1 VFQDQDQVPLPS
13 PPFDFRELPSPPA
26 GEQGRKDII
35 SKTHLTNMEKCKSNK
50 VILIQKKKCANEL
63 METNSLSNE
72 DQKENNGLLKS
83 GKDSILP
90 NKESVGKSE
99 YEKVDICEK
108 CHHRKGK
115 LRSKSF
121 KKKDEKIKQAK
132 DSKSSQMQQLE
143 EKETLKRYILVGVS
157 KDNICN
163 CLDHVD
169 KTFKKKA
176 KHASNEPS
184 NFDF

>member
-1 VFQDQDQVPLPS
+1 
-13 PPFDFRELPSPPA
+13 
-26 GEQGRKDII
+26 
-35 SKTHLTNMEKCKSNK
+35 M
-50 VILIQKKKCANEL
+50 EL
-63 METNSLSNE
+63 MEINALSNE
-72 DQKENNGLLKS
+72 GQKENNRLLKS

-90 NKESVGKSE
+90 NEESVGNSE

-132 DSKSSQMQQLE
+132 DSNSSQGQHLE
-143 EKETLKRYILVGVS
+143 EKEIMKRYILVGVS
-157 KDNICN
+157 KDNVCN

-169 KTFKKKA
+169 KTVKV
-176 KHASNEPS
+176 
-184 NFDF
+184 